1 MLTLDTVKNWC
12 ARLTRKLILRGRA
25 ATGYYSLEGHRQ
37 APDEP
42 EQAIVARR
50 AGHYG
55 LVSECPDGAEVVVL
69 AIGGGATN
77 RVAVGEW
84 LTDEPTVDRDGCEV
98 LLWCKHGQ
106 RVLLNKD
113 GDVFIYPKTGRS
125 VYIGDSNSGNC
136 DPVVT
141 RSELNTD
148 LETLKTVFNT
158 HAHTG
163 VTTGMGSSG
172 TTSVALSPSWGFMTG
187 SPNVLAKKP

>member
-1 MLTLDTVKNWC
+1 MLTLDAVKNWC

-69 AIGGGATN
+69 AVNGGKTN

-113 GDVFIYPKTGRS
+113 GDVVIYPKTGRKVLLGS
-125 VYIGDSNSGNC
+125 ADETAC
-136 DPVVT
+136 DPVIT
-141 RSELNTD
+141 KSALD
-148 LETLKTVFNT
+148 AKLATLKTAYNGHT
-158 HAHTG
+158 HADPVSGSTG
-163 VTTGMGSSG
+163 TPSAT
-172 TTSVALSPSWGFMTG
+172 LSPSFDSASG
-187 SPNVLAKKP
+187 SPNVSAKKP